1 MNDWGER
8 KENIK
13 GESDFKDIQMREEKR
28 RAIKGIIKKN
38 EGGRLMRKGKEKK
51 ENEGIERRRINV
63 RREKR
68 EIKKNRGREVREK
81 G

>member
-1 MNDWGER
+1 
-8 KENIK
+8 
-13 GESDFKDIQMREEKR
+13 
-28 RAIKGIIKKN
+28 
-38 EGGRLMRKGKEKK
+38 MRKGKEKK

-63 RREKR
+63 RREKG